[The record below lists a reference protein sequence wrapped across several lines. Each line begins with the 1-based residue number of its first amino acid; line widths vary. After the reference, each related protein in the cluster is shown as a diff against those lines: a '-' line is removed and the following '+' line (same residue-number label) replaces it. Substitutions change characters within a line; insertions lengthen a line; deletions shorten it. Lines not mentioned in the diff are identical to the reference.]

1 MKIKSNLLCVYLCEG
16 VKLLPGISYIDN
28 PEKFLAHPATQKRI
42 ALGQIEILEKKISN
56 EPVDVED
63 GGFAYE
69 NMPSKE
75 LLKEITNI
83 FDLNILNRIKKT
95 DTRKT
100 VLEKIETQVKK
111 IKMADE

>member
-28 PEKFLAHPATQKRI
+28 PERFLAHPATKKRI
-42 ALGQIEILEKKISN
+42 ALGQIEILEKKVFK
-56 EPVDVED
+56 EPVDVEE

-75 LLKEITNI
+75 LLKELTNI
-83 FDLNILNRIKKT
+83 FDLKVLEKIKKT

-100 VLEKIETQVKK
+100 VLEKIETQIKK
-111 IKMADE
+111 IKMSDE